1 MMWRCVPFF
10 VSRRGPSSVR
20 WWRVLAAL
28 ASAAG
33 LLVTLWLWRGQA
45 EADVPDTTW
54 PPVRERDKLQ
64 YVDSTGLC
72 RVVGAWPMEESIWA
86 YGEARNNYRHLLP
99 KFWPGY
105 GVMLD
110 EGGDWWLFK
119 LGLRTKCSAILSAKS
134 TVTLVDKKG
143 RTVTGKM
150 RLLRSPDFAS
160 RDIWDVQKRELVV
173 SYGAFLGTSIGPTVA
188 VRFPSGSVR
197 WKDIQS
203 FTVDGVRVLHGE
215 GGE

>member
-1 MMWRCVPFF
+1 MWWYVPFF
-10 VSRRGPSSVR
+10 LRRRGSPSIR
-20 WWRVLAAL
+20 WWHVVAAL
-28 ASAAG
+28 AATAG
-33 LLVTLWLWRGQA
+33 LLVALPPWGDRAGAT
-45 EADVPDTTW
+45 VPDTTW
-54 PPVRERDKLQ
+54 PTVRERGKLQ
-64 YVDSTGLC
+64 YADSTGLC

-86 YGEARNNYRHLLP
+86 YGEARNNYPHLLP

-119 LGLRTKCSAILSAKS
+119 IGLRPKCSAVLSAES

-143 RTVTGKM
+143 RAVTGKM

-160 RDIWDVQKRELVV
+160 RDIWDVQKRDLVV
-173 SYGAFLGTSIGPTVA
+173 SYGAFLGTSVGPTVA